1 MTSAV
6 ENAFTVSNAT
16 YVEHAVSMMQPQTIQ
31 ETRAATI
38 IANRLYCCGLTQE
51 IGERM
56 LKLLPKIESYV
67 HRQAAVGLMM
77 RLLDWRL
84 ASLDD
89 DLRARICQTLL
100 EYVYLNGE
108 DDSDDDYMPE

>member
-1 MTSAV
+1 
-6 ENAFTVSNAT
+6 
-16 YVEHAVSMMQPQTIQ
+16 MMQPQTIQ

-38 IANRLYCCGLTQE
+38 IANRLYCCGLTPQE

-84 ASLDD
+84 AYLDD

-108 DDSDDDYMPE
+108 DDSDDDYVPE